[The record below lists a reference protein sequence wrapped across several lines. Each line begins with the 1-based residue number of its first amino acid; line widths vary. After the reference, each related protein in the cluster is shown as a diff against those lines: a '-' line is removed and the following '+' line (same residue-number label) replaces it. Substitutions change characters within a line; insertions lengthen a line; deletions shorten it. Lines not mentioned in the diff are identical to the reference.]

1 MTARRLKKNILL
13 LLIMISLPLFFS
25 GIGSR
30 DPIRASGDKNSATI
44 ENSLLKVE
52 FDPATGKYRA
62 IEKPSGRICLLDA
75 WAEFGVLSTVG
86 DGVEHS
92 WRVELIND
100 ALGQGKTLQVVSR
113 KEGAPSLILEIT
125 LYENRGFIVLGAGLD
140 NQTAYPVLLRTIRP
154 LRGRAFSGGD
164 LTSHLKMLDGNG
176 GGEPT
181 LVTTEDSLRSRNNL
195 LVTFGSGA
203 ARRSLVTGGLT
214 YADYE
219 KFASA
224 TRHRSPDYL
233 EVDLW
238 GFDPVGKRVEPGA
251 RYLPPDKFYLDLMTA
266 DPFAALE
273 AYGQVLR
280 SAQNIRLNPYTF
292 PSVCLWYVSVKEYG
306 GGPAINDS
314 TGAVWE
320 MEQAARR
327 GFLKYTPVAIRLVPD
342 NYDVNNEQGWWDDA
356 HFQALGEPE
365 TIIGPHYK
373 PPYETT
379 QKWGRAVRERG
390 GIPLLYFQTARR
402 SEDYCQAHPGHL
414 LFNNP
419 FVRFSRHP
427 EGREIWWYGDALPLW
442 GYDFTD
448 PDFLAHMREVYAN
461 LKSGGI
467 AGLMYDYPSTGWAFN
482 GGFEDG
488 GATTA
493 SAYRNIFK
501 VAREGLGETCY
512 LHERNLGRGSDV
524 TLGLVASQRVW
535 GDTDRINPAMI
546 TRCGLRWYKNR
557 VVVSYDMDAK
567 NPFHCRPDGP
577 DGWRSMFT
585 MAYVI
590 SGRMLLGA
598 SFSKMTNEQLRD
610 LSRTFPYHT
619 AARSAKPVDAFSGKE
634 WPQVYDFE
642 VNPDWH
648 QVTFLNTAYDS
659 PEWRKAKDGSKLEPL
674 GSPAASVVGVD
685 LGGEKAEGGLGL
697 NPSKKYY
704 VYDFWNSRLIGVH
717 PGSARLEQGLRPGE
731 ARMMSIHAV
740 EAHPQ
745 FISTNR
751 HIMQGFEDMVRCEW
765 EGKSAELRGTS
776 KVIGGETYRVVIALN
791 GYKPKEAKSGAARAS
806 VRLTDEKAGL
816 AELTLDRPQN
826 GDTDWVVTFS
836 KEKANS

>member
-1 MTARRLKKNILL
+1 MTGRRPDKSFVL
-13 LLIMISLPLFFS
+13 LLILISLPLFFS
-25 GIGSR
+25 SAAGREAGR
-30 DPIRASGDKNSATI
+30 VAGDKNTATI
-44 ENSLLKVE
+44 ENSMIKVE
-52 FDPATGKYRA
+52 FDLTTGRYSAT
-62 IEKPSGRICLLDA
+62 EKRSGTVCISEA
-75 WAEFGVLSTVG
+75 SAELGVLSTAAEG
-86 DGVEHS
+86 CEYAWQVEP
-92 WRVELIND
+92 VED
-100 ALGQGKTLQVVSR
+100 ALGQGKALRIVSR
-113 KEGAPSLILEIT
+113 KEGLPSLILEIT
-125 LYENRGFIVLGAGLD
+125 LYENKGYIVLGAGLD
-140 NQTAYPVLLRTIRP
+140 NQTGYPALLRTIRP

-164 LTSHLKMLDGNG
+164 LSANFKMLDGNS
-176 GGEPT
+176 GGEQT
-181 LVTTEDSLRSRNNL
+181 LVTIEDSLRSRNNL
-195 LVTFGSGA
+195 LVTFGKGA
-203 ARRSLVTGGLT
+203 ARRSLVAGGLT
-214 YADYE
+214 YFDYE

-238 GFDPVGKRVEPGA
+238 SFDPVGKQVQPGA
-251 RYLPPDKFYLDLMTA
+251 RYLPPDKFYIDFMTV
-266 DPFAALE
+266 DPFSALE
-273 AYGQVLR
+273 TYGRTLR
-280 SAQNIRLNPYTF
+280 AAQNIRLNPYTF

-320 MEQAARR
+320 IEQAARR

-379 QKWGRAVRERG
+379 RKWGRAVRERG

-402 SEDYCQAHPGHL
+402 SEDYCQAFPKHL

-419 FVRFSRHP
+419 FVRFTRHP
-427 EGREIWWYGDALPLW
+427 EGREIWWYGDGLPLW

-482 GGFEDG
+482 GGFEDKQ
-488 GATTA
+488 ATTA

-501 VAREGLGETCY
+501 VAREGLGEGCF

-567 NPFHCRPDGP
+567 NPLHCRPDNP
-577 DGWRSMFT
+577 DGWRAMFT
-585 MAYVI
+585 MTYVI

-598 SFSKMTNEQLRD
+598 SFSRMTDEQIQD

-619 AARSAKPVDAFSGKE
+619 AARSARPVDAFGGRE
-634 WPQVYDFE
+634 MPQVYDFE

-648 QVTFLNTAYDS
+648 QLTFLNTAYDS

-674 GSPAASVVGVD
+674 GNPVAAVVGVD
-685 LGGEKAEGGLGL
+685 LGEEKAEGGLGL
-697 NPSKKYY
+697 DPNKKYY
-704 VYDFWNSRLIGVH
+704 VYDFWNDRLAGVY
-717 PGSARLEQGLRPGE
+717 PGNARLEQDLRPGE
-731 ARMMSIHAV
+731 ARVMSVHAV
-740 EAHPQ
+740 AAHPQ
-745 FISTNR
+745 FISTDR
-751 HIMQGFEDMVRCEW
+751 HVMQGFEDMIRCEW
-765 EGKSAELRGTS
+765 NRNSAELQGTS

-791 GYKPKEAKSGAARAS
+791 GFKPDRAKAGAAKAS
-806 VRLTDEKAGL
+806 IRVIDEKAGL
-816 AELTLDRPQN
+816 AELTLDRHEN
-826 GDTDWVVTFS
+826 GDTDWAVQFS
-836 KEKANS
+836 K

>member
-1 MTARRLKKNILL
+1 MTGRRPDKNSVL
-13 LLIMISLPLFFS
+13 LLILISLPFFFS
-25 GIGSR
+25 SAAGR
-30 DPIRASGDKNSATI
+30 DAVRVAGDKKVATI
-44 ENSLLKVE
+44 ENSMLKVE
-52 FDPATGKYRA
+52 FDLATGRYSA
-62 IEKPSGRICLLDA
+62 TEKRSGTVCITEA
-75 WAEFGVLSTVG
+75 SAELGVLSTAAEG
-86 DGVEHS
+86 FEHTWMVEP
-92 WRVELIND
+92 VED
-100 ALGQGKTLQVVSR
+100 SLGPGKMLKIVSR
-113 KEGAPSLILEIT
+113 KEGMPSLLLEIT
-125 LYENRGFIVLGAGLD
+125 LYEDKGFVVLGAGLD
-140 NQTAYPVLLRTIRP
+140 NQTSFPVLLRTIRP
-154 LRGRAFSGGD
+154 LLGRAFSGCD
-164 LTSHLKMLDGNG
+164 LSADFKMLDGNG
-176 GGEPT
+176 GGEQT

-195 LVTFGSGA
+195 LVTFGKGA
-203 ARRSLVTGGLT
+203 TRRSLVTGGLT
-214 YADYE
+214 YFDYE
-219 KFASA
+219 KFVSA
-224 TRHRSPDYL
+224 TRRHSPDYL

-238 GFDPVGKRVEPGA
+238 SFDPAGKQVEPGD
-251 RYLPPDKFYLDLMTA
+251 RYLPQDKFYIDFTTA

-273 AYGQVLR
+273 AYGRTLR
-280 SAQNIRLNPYTF
+280 AAQNIRLNPYTF

-320 MEQAARR
+320 IEQAARR

-373 PPYETT
+373 SPYETT
-379 QKWGRAVRERG
+379 RKWGRAVRERG
-390 GIPLLYFQTARR
+390 GLPLLYFQTARR
-402 SEDYCQAHPGHL
+402 SEDYCQAYPGHL

-419 FVRFSRHP
+419 FVRFTRHP
-427 EGREIWWYGDALPLW
+427 EGREIWWYGEGLPLW

-482 GGFEDG
+482 GGFEDKQ
-488 GATTA
+488 ATTA

-501 VAREGLGETCY
+501 VAREGLGEGCF

-567 NPFHCRPDGP
+567 NPFHCKPDNR

-598 SFSKMTNEQLRD
+598 SFSKMTDEQLQD
-610 LSRTFPYHT
+610 LSRTFPYH
-619 AARSAKPVDAFSGKE
+619 AAAQSARPVDAFSGTE
-634 WPQVYDFE
+634 LPQVYDFE
-642 VNPDWH
+642 VSPDWH

-659 PEWRKAKDGSKLEPL
+659 PEWRKAKDGSKLAPL
-674 GSPAASVVGVD
+674 GNPVAAAVGVD
-685 LGGEKAEGGLGL
+685 LGEKKAEGGLGL
-697 NPSKKYY
+697 DPDKKYY
-704 VYDFWNSRLIGVH
+704 IYDFWNDRLAGVY
-717 PGSARLEQGLRPGE
+717 PGNARLEQDLRPGE
-731 ARMMSIHAV
+731 ARMMSVHAV

-745 FISTNR
+745 FISTSR

-765 EGKSAELRGTS
+765 DGDSAELSGRS
-776 KVIGGETYRVVIALN
+776 KVIGGEPYRVVIALN
-791 GYKPKEAKSGAARAS
+791 GYNPKEAKSGRAKVS
-806 VRLTDEKAGL
+806 VRVIDEKAGL
-816 AELTLDRPQN
+816 AELTLDRPEN
-826 GDTDWVVTFS
+826 GDADWSIRFL
-836 KEKANS
+836 K

>member
-1 MTARRLKKNILL
+1 MTGRRPDKNSVL
-13 LLIMISLPLFFS
+13 LLILISLPFFFS
-25 GIGSR
+25 SAAGR
-30 DPIRASGDKNSATI
+30 DAVRVAGDKKVATI
-44 ENSLLKVE
+44 ENSMLKVE
-52 FDPATGKYRA
+52 FDLATGRYSA
-62 IEKPSGRICLLDA
+62 TEKRSGTVCITEA
-75 WAEFGVLSTVG
+75 SAELGVLSTAAEG
-86 DGVEHS
+86 FEHTWMVEP
-92 WRVELIND
+92 VED
-100 ALGQGKTLQVVSR
+100 SLGPGKMLKIVSR
-113 KEGAPSLILEIT
+113 KEGMPSLLLEIT
-125 LYENRGFIVLGAGLD
+125 LYEDKGFVVLGAGLD
-140 NQTAYPVLLRTIRP
+140 NQTSFPVLLRTIRP
-154 LRGRAFSGGD
+154 LLGRAFSGCD
-164 LTSHLKMLDGNG
+164 LSADFKMLDGNG
-176 GGEPT
+176 GGEQT

-195 LVTFGSGA
+195 LVTFGKGA
-203 ARRSLVTGGLT
+203 TRRSLVTGGLT
-214 YADYE
+214 YFDYE
-219 KFASA
+219 KFVSA
-224 TRHRSPDYL
+224 TRRHSPDYL

-238 GFDPVGKRVEPGA
+238 SFDPAGKQVEPGD
-251 RYLPPDKFYLDLMTA
+251 RYLPQDKFYIDFTTA

-273 AYGQVLR
+273 AYGRTLR
-280 SAQNIRLNPYTF
+280 AAQNIRLNPYTF

-320 MEQAARR
+320 IEQAARR

-373 PPYETT
+373 SPYETT
-379 QKWGRAVRERG
+379 RKWGRAVRERG
-390 GIPLLYFQTARR
+390 GLPLLYFQTARR
-402 SEDYCQAHPGHL
+402 SEDYCQAYPGHL

-419 FVRFSRHP
+419 FVRFTRHP
-427 EGREIWWYGDALPLW
+427 EGREIWWYGEGLPLW

-467 AGLMYDYPSTGWAFN
+467 TGLMYDYPSTGWAFN
-482 GGFEDG
+482 GGFEDKQ
-488 GATTA
+488 ATTA

-501 VAREGLGETCY
+501 VAREGLGEGCF

-567 NPFHCRPDGP
+567 NPFHCKPDNR

-598 SFSKMTNEQLRD
+598 SFSKMTDEQLQD
-610 LSRTFPYHT
+610 LSRTFPYH
-619 AARSAKPVDAFSGKE
+619 AAAQSARPVDAFSGTE
-634 WPQVYDFE
+634 LPQVYDFE
-642 VNPDWH
+642 VSPDWH

-659 PEWRKAKDGSKLEPL
+659 PEWRKAKDGSKLAPL
-674 GSPAASVVGVD
+674 GNPVAAAVGVD
-685 LGGEKAEGGLGL
+685 LGEKKAEGGLGL
-697 NPSKKYY
+697 DPDKKYY
-704 VYDFWNSRLIGVH
+704 IYDFWNDRLAGVY
-717 PGSARLEQGLRPGE
+717 PGNARLEQDLRPGE
-731 ARMMSIHAV
+731 ARMMSVHAV

-745 FISTNR
+745 FISTSR

-765 EGKSAELRGTS
+765 DGDSAELSGRS
-776 KVIGGETYRVVIALN
+776 KVIGGEPYRVVIALN
-791 GYKPKEAKSGAARAS
+791 GYNPKEAKSGRAKVS
-806 VRLTDEKAGL
+806 VRVIDEKAGL
-816 AELTLDRPQN
+816 AELTLDRPEN
-826 GDTDWVVTFS
+826 GDADWSIRFL
-836 KEKANS
+836 K

>member
-1 MTARRLKKNILL
+1 RPSTAEGLL
-13 LLIMISLPLFFS
+13 LMTISLLFFFS
-25 GIGSR
+25 GTPGR
-30 DPIRASGDKNSATI
+30 DAVRVAGDKKAATI
-44 ENSLLKVE
+44 ENSMIKVE
-52 FDPATGKYRA
+52 FDLTTGRFSAADKR
-62 IEKPSGRICLLDA
+62 SGTVCISEA
-75 WAEFGVLSTVG
+75 VAELGVLSTATEG
-86 DGVEHS
+86 FEHT
-92 WRVELIND
+92 WRVEPVED
-100 ALGQGKTLQVVSR
+100 ALGQGKTLRIMSQ
-113 KEGAPSLILEIT
+113 KEGMPSLLLEII
-125 LYENRGFIVLGAGLD
+125 LYEDKGFIVLGAGLD
-140 NQTAYPVLLRTIRP
+140 NQTGYPVLLRTIRP
-154 LRGRAFSGGD
+154 LLGRAFSGRD
-164 LTSHLKMLDGNG
+164 LSAGLKMLDGNS

-181 LVTTEDSLRSRNNL
+181 LVSSENSLRCRNNL
-195 LVTFGSGA
+195 LVTFGKGA
-203 ARRSLVTGGLT
+203 ARRSLVMGGLS

-219 KFASA
+219 KFAA
-224 TRHRSPDYL
+224 VARHNSPDHL

-238 GFDPVGKRVEPGA
+238 SFDPVGKQVEPGA
-251 RYLPPDKFYLDLMTA
+251 RYLPLDKFYLDFTTA
-266 DPFAALE
+266 DPFVALE
-273 AYGQVLR
+273 AYGQALR
-280 SAQNIRLNPYTF
+280 AAQNIRLNPYTF

-320 MEQAARR
+320 IEQAALR

-379 QKWGRAVRERG
+379 QKWGRAVREQG

-402 SEDYCQAHPGHL
+402 SEDYCRAFPGHL

-419 FVRFSRHP
+419 FVRFTRHP
-427 EGREIWWYGDALPLW
+427 EGREIWWYGEGLPLW

-461 LKSGGI
+461 LKSGSL

-482 GGFEDG
+482 GGFEDKQ
-488 GATTA
+488 ATTA

-501 VAREGLGETCY
+501 VAREGLGEECF

-535 GDTDRINPAMI
+535 GDTDRINPAML

-567 NPFHCRPDGP
+567 NPFHCRPDNR
-577 DGWRSMFT
+577 DGWRAMFT
-585 MAYVI
+585 MAYVA

-598 SFSKMTNEQLRD
+598 SFSRMTDVQIQD

-619 AARSAKPVDAFSGKE
+619 APRSARPVDAFSGAE
-634 WPQVYDFE
+634 LPQVYDFE

-648 QVTFLNTAYDS
+648 QVTFLNTTYDS
-659 PEWRKAKDGSKLEPL
+659 TEWRKAKDGSKLEPL
-674 GSPAASVVGVD
+674 GNPVASAVGVN
-685 LGGEKAEGGLGL
+685 LGEEKAEGGLGL
-697 NPSKKYY
+697 DPNKKYY
-704 VYDFWNSRLIGVH
+704 VYDFWNGRLAGVY
-717 PGSARLEQGLRPGE
+717 PGNDRLEQDLRPGE

-740 EAHPQ
+740 EAYPQ
-745 FISTNR
+745 FISTSR
-751 HIMQGFEDMVRCEW
+751 HIMQGFEDMVRCDW
-765 EGKSAELRGTS
+765 DGRSAELSGTS
-776 KVIGGETYRVVIALN
+776 KVIGGERYRVVIALN
-791 GYKPKEAKSGAARAS
+791 GYKPEEANSAS
-806 VRLTDEKAGL
+806 AKASIRVIDEKTGL

-826 GDTDWVVTFS
+826 GDTDWTIRFS
-836 KEKANS
+836 K